1 MEQLLATSVDDKI
14 RSECRDILIRLYGQ
28 IVEKENVYR
37 LTEYCP
43 GCKAANLFAAFNGK
57 YEKEARENSQKLL
70 QGALFRLRTHL
81 PRQTED
87 YVLKAKAIEKLIDLY
102 CFVFYDGNFEF
113 VHSEMMSLYIDL
125 AHNMIQQGR
134 VDDVFSALENALGYE
149 VYQLN
154 VVGGVEYELK
164 ASGTVIKVL
173 ESGTLE
179 VDAFV
184 YPERITEKTNGS
196 YEFEL
201 SPDVLEVAVYGV
213 AADLLKSDV
222 SAEYGSVYATRFE
235 TMLQRLDPRYSM
247 GSFYIDG
254 GISL

>member
-1 MEQLLATSVDDKI
+1 MNLKEMKKKVLGLIEEINPNNENLTDDPDIANKINDVINQVIFEVARFKKIPKYVEMEVNEGD
-14 RSECRDILIRLYGQ
+14 
-28 IVEKENVYR
+28 
-37 LTEYCP
+37 
-43 GCKAANLFAAFNGK
+43 
-57 YEKEARENSQKLL
+57 
-70 QGALFRLRTHL
+70 
-81 PRQTED
+81 
-87 YVLKAKAIEKLIDLY
+87 LID
-102 CFVFYDGNFEF
+102 
-113 VHSEMMSLYIDL
+113 
-125 AHNMIQQGR
+125 
-134 VDDVFSALENALGYE
+134 FSALENALGYE